1 MMQSVFEIANN
12 KTDVFFHGDKL
23 RAEIGG
29 VFESAVRFICDAQL
43 YKTELWQ
50 EFVHQFSFNA
60 DDRNRGW
67 RCEYWGKMMRGAAFV
82 YAYTRDDKLY
92 LIMENTVR
100 DLLEM
105 QDADGRI
112 STYSPECEFSGWD
125 MWGRKYVLLGMQ
137 YFYEWCRDEQLKK
150 EIRVSMCRQADYII
164 DRVGE
169 GKLPIDKTSAHWLGI
184 NAMSILEPIV
194 RLYNL
199 TKDKKYLGFAEHIV
213 KTGFEGDA
221 HIFALALE
229 DELYPY
235 QYPTTKAYEMM
246 SCFEGLIEY
255 YRVTRIEKYR
265 TAAINFGRRVLESEI
280 SVIGCCG
287 CTHELFDH
295 TAYSQTDDEKTG
307 IMQETCVSVTLMK
320 MCGQLLRLTG
330 DVRYADCI
338 EKTFFNAYLG
348 SLNTHLCA
356 TKLDPKDDYPAMQRV
371 LPFDSYSPLRLAL
384 RGQKTGGLM
393 RMDNSA
399 FYGCCACIGAAGIGV
414 LYKSAVLQAMGNI
427 CMNFYL
433 PGEITLLSPA
443 GRPMT
448 ICIEGDYPYD
458 GEVRIT
464 LKMSKP
470 EYFDLTF
477 RIPEWSRNA
486 RIEGAY
492 KVPWNVASG
501 YRTVSR
507 KWRNGDTIVLSFDMN
522 TYAVRPDKGA
532 PGEDK
537 YIALRRGPIV
547 LAADARLGYG
557 FKLPIQLDI
566 AEDGSV
572 NVCACDAPEI
582 SDSKLCVGVKSNG
595 EVYRLVDYASA
606 GKTYDEASEMAAW
619 LCTK

>member
-1 MMQSVFEIANN
+1 MQNVFECASN
-12 KTDVFFHGDKL
+12 KMDVFFCEHELK
-23 RAEIGG
+23 ANFSG
-29 VFESAVRFICDAQL
+29 VFAQAVEFICDAQL

-82 YAYTRDDKLY
+82 YSYTRDEQLY
-92 LIMENTVR
+92 CIMENTVR
-100 DLLEM
+100 DLLTM
-105 QDADGRI
+105 QDGEGRI
-112 STYSPECEFSGWD
+112 TTYSPECEFSGWD

-150 EIRVSMCRQADYII
+150 ELEVSMCRQADYII
-164 DRVGE
+164 DHVGE
-169 GKLPIDKTSAHWLGI
+169 GKTPIDKTSAHWLGI

-199 TKDKKYLGFAEHIV
+199 TKSKKYLDFAEHIV
-213 KTGFEGDA
+213 KIGFEGDA

-255 YRVTRIEKYR
+255 YRVTGIKKYR

-280 SVIGCCG
+280 SVIGSCG

-348 SLNTHLCA
+348 SLNTHLNA
-356 TKLDPKDDYPAMQRV
+356 TELAPKDDYPAMRRV
-371 LPFDSYSPLRLAL
+371 LPFDSYSPLRPGM

-393 RMDNSA
+393 RMENSA
-399 FYGCCACIGAAGIGV
+399 FYGCCACIGAAGIGT
-414 LYKSAVLQAMGNI
+414 LYKHAVLKAMGNV
-427 CMNFYL
+427 CVNFYL
-433 PGEITLLSPA
+433 PGNITLLSPA
-443 GRPMT
+443 GRPMEL
-448 ICIEGDYPYD
+448 CVEGNYPYD
-458 GEVRIT
+458 GEVKIT
-464 LKMSKP
+464 FKMSKP
-470 EYFDLTF
+470 EYFDLTL
-477 RIPEWSRNA
+477 RIPEWSRNSF
-486 RIEGAY
+486 IDGVY
-492 KVPWNVASG
+492 KIPWSVASG

-507 KWRNGDTIVLSFDMN
+507 KWRNGDTVVLNFDIN
-522 TYAVRPDKGA
+522 TYAIRPAEGA

-547 LAADARLGYG
+547 LAADARLGYD
-557 FKLPIQLDI
+557 FTAPIQLDI

-572 NVCACDAPEI
+572 EVCACEATEI
-582 SDSKLCVGVKSNG
+582 DDSRLCVGVECGG
-595 EVYRLVDYASA
+595 EVRRFVDYASA

-619 LCTK
+619 LYTK

>member
-1 MMQSVFEIANN
+1 MKSVFESSND
-12 KTDVFFHGDKL
+12 KTDVFFYGEGL

-60 DDRNRGW
+60 DDSNRGW

-82 YAYTRDDKLY
+82 YSYTRDDKLY
-92 LIMENTVR
+92 FIMENTVR
-100 DLLEM
+100 DMLGM

-112 STYSPECEFSGWD
+112 TTYSPEREFSGWD

-137 YFYEWCRDEQLKK
+137 YFYEWCRDEQLKGQL
-150 EIRVSMCRQADYII
+150 EVSMCRQVDYII

-169 GKLPIDKTSAHWLGI
+169 DKLPIDKTSTYWLGI
-184 NAMSILEPIV
+184 NAMSILEPVV

-199 TKDKKYLGFAEHIV
+199 TNNKKYLDFAEYIV
-213 KTGFEGDA
+213 KTGFDGDA

-246 SCFEGLIEY
+246 SCFEGLMEY
-255 YRVTRIEKYR
+255 YRVTDIEKYR
-265 TAAINFGRRVLESEI
+265 TAAVNFGRRVLESEI
-280 SVIGCCG
+280 SLIGSCG

-348 SLNTHLCA
+348 SLNTHLRV
-356 TKLDPKDDYPAMQRV
+356 TKLEPKDDYPAMSRV
-371 LPFDSYSPLRLAL
+371 LPFDSYSPLRPGM

-393 RMDNSA
+393 RMENSA
-399 FYGCCACIGAAGIGV
+399 FYGCCACIGAAGIGT
-414 LYKSAVLQAMGNI
+414 LYRHTVMRSEAGV
-427 CMNFYL
+427 CVNFYMS
-433 PGEITLLSPA
+433 GKYELLSPS
-443 GRPMT
+443 GQT
-448 ICIEGDYPYD
+448 VTLDIQGDYPYGGD
-458 GEVRIT
+458 VKIT
-464 LKMSKP
+464 LDMKRTEKF
-470 EYFDLTF
+470 ELTL
-477 RIPEWSRNA
+477 RIPEWSKKTAIDGIDN
-486 RIEGAY
+486 
-492 KVPWNVASG
+492 VPCG
-501 YRTVSR
+501 YYTVNR
-507 KWRNGDTIVLSFDMN
+507 EWHDGDTVTLSFDMN
-522 TYAVRPDKGA
+522 TYATRPAEGA

-547 LAADARLGYG
+547 LAADARLGYAPAAV
-557 FKLPIQLDI
+557 KLDI
-566 AEDGSV
+566 ADDESV
-572 NVCACDAPEI
+572 EACACDAPEI
-582 SDSKLCVGVKSNG
+582 ADSRLCVGIKCGG
-595 EVYRLVDYASA
+595 EVRRFVDYASA
-606 GKTYDEASEMAAW
+606 GKTYDEASAMAAW